1 MYRNPDWILS
11 SVDDFVMQ
19 VMGMSQAI
27 YGDGWIIG
35 RNAYDDNRPADWPK
49 LSTILISFGFEPYRS
64 DWQRFVEIHV
74 GLPVMTRKELQR
86 RRGVRPHRWCK
97 VCGEF
102 DTRLRLGMC
111 GTCYKFFRL
120 HRKNR
125 PKHLWNSEG
134 RCKNCNIPLAALG
147 KYDSG
152 AKRQKRGYCDPCY
165 NYQSR
170 YGKARPKHLWMDG
183 PHGFCE
189 CGYPAV
195 ALVEDIPVCTR
206 HKE

>member
-27 YGDGWIIG
+27 YGDGWIVG
-35 RNAYDDNRPADWPK
+35 RNAYNDYRPTGWQK
-49 LSTILISFGFEPYRS
+49 LETIMVHYGFEPYS
-64 DWQRFVEIHV
+64 TGWQEFTEAHI

-86 RRGVRPHRWCK
+86 RRQTTARSWCK
-97 VCGEF
+97 ICGQF
-102 DTRLRLGMC
+102 DRRLRCNMC
-111 GTCYKFFRL
+111 GACYKFFRL

-125 PKHLWNSEG
+125 PRHLWDHEA
-134 RCKNCNIPLAALG
+134 RCKNCNIPLTVLG

-152 AKRQKRGYCDPCY
+152 AKRQKKGYCDPCY
-165 NYQSR
+165 NYHLR
-170 YGKARPKHLWMDG
+170 YGKARPKHLWLDG

-195 ALVEDIPVCTR
+195 ALVEDIPVCAR
-206 HKE
+206 HRE